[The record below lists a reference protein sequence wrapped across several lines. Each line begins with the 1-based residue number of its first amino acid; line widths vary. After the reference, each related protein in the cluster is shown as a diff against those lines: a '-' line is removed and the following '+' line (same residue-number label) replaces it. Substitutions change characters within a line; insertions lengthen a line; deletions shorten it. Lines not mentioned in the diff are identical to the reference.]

1 MFGNWPFFRCIGRGR
16 KSPEQVRNDGEV
28 AAMAVERAVAKDDAK
43 YDAMTDAERQAY
55 YLRPSLF
62 SRLKKR
68 VKG

>member
-1 MFGNWPFFRCIGRGR
+1 VFGNSRSFRFIGRGQ

-43 YDAMTDAERQAY
+43 YDAMTQAEREAY
-55 YLRPSLF
+55 YLRSSRF
-62 SRLKKR
+62 SRLKKW